1 MDPLTTTAGVAQV
14 IQLATSAAT
23 AYHEVASAND
33 QPRVK
38 DDLDLVTEYID
49 EALNA
54 LVRLSRVAQVSPQ
67 AARQYGQFHSEFL
80 MLNQQLERTLKYSDL
95 GLCMRI
101 YHRFLRDGKPPSIR
115 STNKKMKTFKGLV
128 ISASAGAEL
137 TYRSSYLIAETD
149 LLEELDVKMLQLYA
163 EKNPSMTMDEFIR
176 LVVRRAALRVL
187 PSEKVDG
194 YLVRFNQKLNDLPQ
208 NSGDK
213 VGRVDTGKQP
223 EQKNTAS
230 VSRPST
236 TSPRSTISGS
246 DTLTENKCSDLN
258 NIEPDSLKLKN
269 PFKDELEEDLAELLP
284 MLTKRNE
291 ANFGYATDN
300 AYEKLSMSSPEHGKC
315 SRSLPESN
323 FGCRTIVQ
331 LFVQLYYSIA
341 IVQYPRPAHK

>member
-38 DDLDLVTEYID
+38 DDLDLVTEHID
-49 EALNA
+49 EALDA
-54 LVRLSRVAQVSPQ
+54 LVRLSRVAQVSLQ
-67 AARQYGQFHSEFL
+67 AARQYGQFHNEFL

-95 GLCMRI
+95 GLYMRI

-115 STNKKMKTFKGLV
+115 SMNKKMKTFKGLV
-128 ISASAGAEL
+128 ISAAAGAEL
-137 TYRSSYLIAETD
+137 TYRSSYLLTAETD

-194 YLVRFNQKLNDLPQ
+194 YLARFNQKLNDLPQ

-213 VGRVDTGKQP
+213 VGQVDTGKKP
-223 EQKNTAS
+223 ERKNTAS
-230 VSRPST
+230 VSGPST
-236 TSPRSTISGS
+236 KSPRSTISGS
-246 DTLTENKCSDLN
+246 DTLTENKCSDYN
-258 NIEPDSLKLKN
+258 NMELDSSKLKN
-269 PFKDELEEDLAELLP
+269 PFKDDLEEDLAELLP
-284 MLTKRNE
+284 MVDFNGKGKIKADLPPRRMTLCVTS
-291 ANFGYATDN
+291 YTD
-300 AYEKLSMSSPEHGKC
+300 S
-315 SRSLPESN
+315 
-323 FGCRTIVQ
+323 
-331 LFVQLYYSIA
+331 
-341 IVQYPRPAHK
+341 